1 MAGILFTDGKFV
13 LAGYSQHKS
22 AITGI
27 GGKAKNSETP
37 TQTALRET
45 LEELFEFEEIPET
58 LTRLLNGVLVFDK
71 MLTRSGYS
79 VFVMTFDDLNLIFRT
94 MMFVSNL
101 NSKVYDVVPR
111 NLNQLLMD
119 RKVHPDA
126 EFSHLLLLPYE
137 NGITI
142 DKSLVNDIIHLKT
155 MK

>member
-27 GGKAKNSETP
+27 GGKAKIGETP
-37 TQTALRET
+37 TQTAVRET

-58 LTRLLNGVLVFDK
+58 LPRLLHAVLTFDN
-71 MLTRSGYS
+71 MMIRSGYS
-79 VFVMTFDDLNLIFRT
+79 IFIMTFNDLDLIFRT

-101 NSKVYDVVPR
+101 KSKVYDVVPT

-119 RKVHPDA
+119 RKIIPDA
-126 EFSHLLLLPYE
+126 EFSHLLLLPYK

-155 MK
+155 MN